1 MPGSRVW
8 FGHTCMVGQGVED
21 SLLAVWK
28 SGMTFANA
36 EISASYK
43 RKSESGPEIFCE
55 YAGMSERLYAA
66 WVGGLVGMQT
76 V

>member
-36 EISASYK
+36 EIVTRERVSQAL
-43 RKSESGPEIFCE
+43 KSSVSMPG
-55 YAGMSERLYAA
+55 
-66 WVGGLVGMQT
+66 
-76 V
+76 